1 MPAARLSDSQKAEL
15 VDRFRG
21 GEGLQPLA
29 EAYGCSPNTVS
40 RVVKSALSP
49 ADYERLRD
57 ARLKEQRS
65 RRSAEGSAAASPQLD
80 LLAAESA
87 AAQGEA
93 DSAAVQGEEDAS
105 AALGFDQPVEPAA
118 PPEPLAL
125 VAAAPEESD
134 PPAAPPPSPE
144 PVRRRSSP
152 GRPAPPVRAGTR
164 QAPAPVSAASVS
176 APAAASPEGPSELA
190 IADADDF
197 SDDDAEDDP
206 DDEAADPDD
215 LQDDPEAGEA
225 LTLVPLPLLEV
236 VDDHTEIRPRPLQAA
251 DLSGSAW
258 MLVDK
263 AVELQARPLSE
274 FPELGRLPPEE
285 QDRQALLVFVNPRQ
299 AKRQCGRT
307 QRVIKIPDSAVLAR
321 TAPYLLAQG
330 ISRLVIEG
338 ALFALPGS

>member
-15 VDRFRG
+15 VDRFRA

-29 EAYGCSPNTVS
+29 EAYGCSANTVS
-40 RVVKSALSP
+40 RVVKAAMPP

-65 RRSAEGSAAASPQLD
+65 RRSGAATPEPSPQLD
-80 LLAAESA
+80 LLAEGSTDVVELEESPRSA
-87 AAQGEA
+87 VAQEN
-93 DSAAVQGEEDAS
+93 E
-105 AALGFDQPVEPAA
+105 
-118 PPEPLAL
+118 
-125 VAAAPEESD
+125 AAPESEAAAESEVAAENTLPD
-134 PPAAPPPSPE
+134 PP
-144 PVRRRSSP
+144 V
-152 GRPAPPVRAGTR
+152 RPAPPVRIGSSTR
-164 QAPAPVSAASVS
+164 SRSPVRQLPPVSAAPAQDPGEL
-176 APAAASPEGPSELA
+176 APTELA

-197 SDDDAEDDP
+197 G
-206 DDEAADPDD
+206 DDESDEDPADSDD
-215 LQDDPEAGEA
+215 LQDDPEASDA
-225 LTLVPLPLLEV
+225 LAFVPLPLLEV
-236 VDDHTEIRPRPLQAA
+236 VDDHTEIRARPLQAA

-274 FPELGRLPPEE
+274 FPELGRLPAEE
-285 QDRQALLVFVNPRQ
+285 QERQALLVFVNPRQ
-299 AKRQCGRT
+299 AKRQCGRS

>member
-15 VDRFRG
+15 VERFRA

-29 EAYGCSPNTVS
+29 EAYGCSTNTVS
-40 RVVKSALSP
+40 RVVKAALPAEEVERLRTARMKEQRGRRAADPGVQASLPLDPPALSSSSEVVSEPSAAIDPAAPVSEAAPAVSTAASETSGAAAIVATQLSP
-49 ADYERLRD
+49 A
-57 ARLKEQRS
+57 
-65 RRSAEGSAAASPQLD
+65 SA
-80 LLAAESA
+80 
-87 AAQGEA
+87 
-93 DSAAVQGEEDAS
+93 
-105 AALGFDQPVEPAA
+105 
-118 PPEPLAL
+118 
-125 VAAAPEESD
+125 
-134 PPAAPPPSPE
+134 
-144 PVRRRSSP
+144 
-152 GRPAPPVRAGTR
+152 
-164 QAPAPVSAASVS
+164 
-176 APAAASPEGPSELA
+176 SELA

-197 SDDDAEDDP
+197 GDDDDP
-206 DDEAADPDD
+206 DDEVDDEGDDPLADEDD
-215 LQDDPEAGEA
+215 EQPDDPEGQDA
-225 LTLVPLPLLEV
+225 LAFVPLPLLEV

-251 DLSGSAW
+251 DLSGCAW

-263 AVELQARPLSE
+263 TVELQARPLSE

-285 QDRQALLVFVNPRQ
+285 QERQALMVFINPRQ